1 MALFDLSAGAFV
13 GKYCIVSSI
22 GSGGMGMVY
31 RATDPS
37 GRYVALKILRP
48 ELADDPIV
56 RERLRREAEALLRV
70 RGGRT
75 AAVIDVQP
83 DNSPPFIVMELVEG
97 LVLNEYISRN
107 GPLTG
112 LMMRSFAQGICE
124 AVSDIHKVGVI
135 HRDLKPSNVIF
146 GPDGVKVIDFG
157 VSVLIEATALT
168 KTGVFIGTT
177 SWLAPEQVLGNP
189 VTEATDVFNLGLL
202 IGYSATGV
210 HPFGD
215 GNPDAV
221 MYRVVHEQ
229 PNLGGLS
236 GSLRNFVERCL
247 QKDPSLRPT
256 VGQLRE
262 RLTAA
267 PAEEFSVN
275 QPTSA
280 TKILPGIQVPSY
292 APPHENKVEA
302 TSKSKQK
309 APFMAVAAIV
319 AAIALIGVVVSS
331 RDDSADSPILVSD
344 TTLAVSDDEVT
355 DQVVDENFGL
365 DLADALEA
373 DFDTAFADILS
384 GSYQLP
390 ELTNIEN
397 TVESAMS
404 SAFGVQMD
412 CDGFYPLRELLPF
425 WRDTKPIF
433 SESYSNYLAD
443 EEYPNK
449 FIISNIRVSV
459 FYVPGELDNF
469 LESSEY
475 LQDRIDGCEDED
487 FYLPYDERP
496 EIQDCAT
503 PLFTK
508 AGWTDMVIDDACARR
523 INQTVSW
530 DTDSFS
536 SKEFYELKEP
546 AHGRKRFGVSFDAI
560 PIEDEDKVYG
570 SYGNQSVHVWAEEGI
585 VMVVTSFGGNS
596 NQDFPNGEEKI
607 IDNLFY
613 YRFAAEDTISDI
625 FDNLKK

>member
-433 SESYSNYLAD
+433 SESYSNYLSD

-449 FIISNIRVSV
+449 FIISNIRISV

-625 FDNLKK
+625 FDNLKN

>member
-1 MALFDLSAGAFV
+1 MSLSDFSAGAFV
-13 GKYCIVSSI
+13 GKYCIVSPI

-168 KTGVFIGTT
+168 KTGVFVGTT

-292 APPHENKVEA
+292 APPHGNKVEA

-309 APFMAVAAIV
+309 APLMAVAAIV
-319 AAIALIGVVVSS
+319 AAIALIGVVVSN

-344 TTLAVSDDEVT
+344 TTLAVSDDET
-355 DQVVDENFGL
+355 TNQVAEE
-365 DLADALEA
+365 DLGAELKDLLEEE
-373 DFDTAFADILS
+373 FESTFADVLET
-384 GSYQLP
+384 SYQLP
-390 ELTNIEN
+390 KLTDIVN
-397 TVESAMS
+397 TAESAIYNS
-404 SAFGVQMD
+404 WGVQMD

-425 WRDTKPIF
+425 WRTETPIF
-433 SESYSNYLAD
+433 SVSYSNYLKD
-443 EEYPNK
+443 GDYPKK
-449 FIISNIRVSV
+449 FISSNVRVSV
-459 FYVPGELDNF
+459 FSVPGQLDDF
-469 LESSEY
+469 IESSEY
-475 LQDRIDGCEDED
+475 LQERLQDCEDED
-487 FYLPYDERP
+487 FYLPYDDRP
-496 EIQDCAT
+496 EITKCAS
-503 PLFTK
+503 PLFAR
-508 AGWTDMVIDDACARR
+508 AGWTDLAVDDACARK

-536 SKEFYELKEP
+536 RKNFYELKEP
-546 AHGRKRFGVSFDAI
+546 VHGRKGFGVAFDSLPTEEI
-560 PIEDEDKVYG
+560 DKAFGNYG
-570 SYGNQSVHVWAEEGI
+570 AQSVHIWQEEGI
-585 VMVVTSFGGNS
+585 VLVVTSFGGNID
-596 NQDFPNGEEKI
+596 QDFPNGEQQI
-607 IDNLFY
+607 VDSLFY
-613 YRFAAEDTISDI
+613 YRYAAEDTV
-625 FDNLKK
+625 DNILAKLLK

>member
-1 MALFDLSAGAFV
+1 MGLFDFSVGEFV
-13 GKYCIVSSI
+13 GKYCIVSPI

-37 GRYVALKILRP
+37 GRSVALKILRP
-48 ELADDPIV
+48 ELADDPII
-56 RERLRREAEALLRV
+56 RTRLRREAEALLRV

-168 KTGVFIGTT
+168 KTGVFVGTT
-177 SWLAPEQVLGNP
+177 SWLAPEQVLGKP

-221 MYRVVHEQ
+221 MYRVVHE
-229 PNLGGLS
+229 PANLVGLS

-247 QKDPSLRPT
+247 EKDPSLRPT

-275 QPTSA
+275 QPTTA

-292 APPHENKVEA
+292 APPPVIEVGA

-309 APFMAVAAIV
+309 APLMALAASVGALVLIV
-319 AAIALIGVVVSS
+319 GVLN
-331 RDDSADSPILVSD
+331 RDDSADRPILVSD
-344 TTLAVSDDEVT
+344 TTLAVSDGEVT
-355 DQVVDENFGL
+355 DQVFDEGFGL
-365 DLADALEA
+365 GLADALEA
-373 DFDTAFADILS
+373 DFDTVFVDVLS
-384 GSYQLP
+384 GTYQLP
-390 ELTNIEN
+390 ELTNAEN
-397 TVESAMS
+397 SVENAMVSAY
-404 SAFGVQMD
+404 GVQMD
-412 CDGFYPLRELLPF
+412 CGGFYPLRELLPF

-433 SESYSNYLAD
+433 SESYSNYLSD
-443 EEYPNK
+443 KEYPNK
-449 FIISNIRVSV
+449 YIISNIRVSV

-469 LESSEY
+469 LQSSEY

-487 FYLPYDERP
+487 FYLPFRERP
-496 EIQDCAT
+496 EIEDCAT

-536 SKEFYELKEP
+536 SKEFYELKDP
-546 AHGRKRFGVSFDAI
+546 VHGRKRFGVAFDAF
-560 PIEDEDKVYG
+560 PIEDEDKISG

-585 VMVVTSFGGNS
+585 VMVVTSFGGNRDG
-596 NQDFPNGEEKI
+596 NFPNGEQKI
-607 IDNLFY
+607 IDNMFY

>member
-433 SESYSNYLAD
+433 SESYSNYLDD
-443 EEYPNK
+443 ETYPNK

-496 EIQDCAT
+496 ELQDCAA

-546 AHGRKRFGVSFDAI
+546 AHGRKRFGVSFDAS

-585 VMVVTSFGGNS
+585 VMVVTSFGGNLDG
-596 NQDFPNGEEKI
+596 NFPNGEQKI
-607 IDNLFY
+607 IDNMFY

>member
-1 MALFDLSAGAFV
+1 MALFELSAGSFV

-97 LVLNEYISRN
+97 LVLNEYVSRN

-267 PAEEFSVN
+267 PEEEFSVN

-280 TKILPGIQVPSY
+280 TKILPRIQVPSY
-292 APPHENKVEA
+292 APPHGNQVEA

-355 DQVVDENFGL
+355 DQVVDENFGP

-384 GSYQLP
+384 GTYQLP

-404 SAFGVQMD
+404 SAFGMQMD

-508 AGWTDMVIDDACARR
+508 AGWTDMAIDDACARR

-613 YRFAAEDTISDI
+613 YRFAAEDTINDI